1 MLLILKIILV
11 LDAIVLFPAVL
22 LQAGQGGGLATQF
35 GGTSSTDS
43 FVGGRQA
50 ATWLTKTT
58 WWSGGI
64 FLFLCFVLSL
74 ASSRTGAPRSL
85 VEEQLRQQQQQEAP
99 APLQPL
105 PLNQTTPAPAAPGAA
120 PTTPQGQGA
129 QPAPAPA
136 QQPPAGS
143 TKRP

>member
-1 MLLILKIILV
+1 MITLLKVLLV
-11 LDAIVLFPAVL
+11 LDALVIFPAVL
-22 LQAGQGGGLATQF
+22 LQAGQGGGLASQF

-50 ATWLTKTT
+50 ATWLTKTA

-85 VEEQLRQQQQQEAP
+85 VEEQLRQQQLQEAP

-105 PLNQTTPAPAAPGAA
+105 PLNQTTPAPAPSPATPG
-120 PTTPQGQGA
+120 
-129 QPAPAPA
+129 APAPS
-136 QQPPAGS
+136 QQQPAGS